1 MTDVKYRRP
10 IPWAQLTQAQQEAAY
25 APYELFVSLEEFIK
39 IRAAWW
45 VKS

>member
-1 MTDVKYRRP
+1 MTDFKYRCPVPLARP
-10 IPWAQLTQAQQEAAY
+10 TQAQQEAAY

-45 VKS
+45 VAV

>member
-1 MTDVKYRRP
+1 MQTKFRRP
-10 IPWAQLTQAQQEAAY
+10 IQWAQLTPEQQEAAY

-45 VKS
+45 VAA